1 MEANTSLINFTPLI
15 GAAGF
20 LFVICSYLWILKQ
33 PVGNSKMAGIAGL
46 IESGSMT
53 FLKKEYSVL
62 IVFLA
67 IVTGLLFWKLGS
79 NTAICYVC
87 GAFASML
94 CGFTGLKAATKA
106 NVRTAEAA
114 ARFGQGKAL
123 FIAFYG
129 GSVMGM
135 SVASVGLI
143 GIAFFD
149 E

>member
-1 MEANTSLINFTPLI
+1 
-15 GAAGF
+15 
-20 LFVICSYLWILKQ
+20 
-33 PVGNSKMAGIAGL
+33 
-46 IESGSMT
+46 MT
-53 FLKKEYSVL
+53 FLRKEYSIL

-67 IVTGLLFWKLGS
+67 IVAGFLFWKLGA
-79 NTAICYVC
+79 NTAICYIC

-114 ARFGQGKAL
+114 ARSGQSQAL
-123 FIAFYG
+123 IVAFYG

-143 GIAFFD
+143 GIALLLFVTFQGLKLYAINVSRALPFAGMYNPFGVIYIY
-149 E
+149 EITKI